1 MTHYERFR
9 AALDKKPADRIP
21 YDFSAEPYIWKKLEE
36 YFETDDRDEI
46 LDKLGVDRR
55 TVGPKYI
62 GPPLKTFE
70 DGSYEIIVSGGP
82 RMKEFPSTNG
92 IMVESEVY
100 FPWSDV
106 ETPEDLEGRWGWDGK
121 KEWWDFSYVSE
132 SIERLEERGDYWI
145 TAHGDPSGLQ
155 HVSMWAG
162 DEKFLMTLA
171 LDEDLAVAMIEK
183 HNEIRLWHALKTLE
197 AGKGKIHELNGG
209 GDYGAQNNL
218 LISRDMFCRYFK
230 PLYQKFYKEIKKNFD
245 VEIFFHSCGAIAPI
259 IPDLIEVGVTIL
271 DPIQT
276 SAAGMNPKVLKEKYG
291 KQLTFHGAMDVQS
304 FLPFATPEEVKAK
317 VAENTQI
324 LGNGGGYIMAPSH
337 AVQPDTPIEN
347 VLAMYGII

>member
-145 TAHGDPSGLQ
+145 TAHGDPSGL
-155 HVSMWAG
+155 
-162 DEKFLMTLA
+162 
-171 LDEDLAVAMIEK
+171 
-183 HNEIRLWHALKTLE
+183 
-197 AGKGKIHELNGG
+197 
-209 GDYGAQNNL
+209 
-218 LISRDMFCRYFK
+218 
-230 PLYQKFYKEIKKNFD
+230 
-245 VEIFFHSCGAIAPI
+245 
-259 IPDLIEVGVTIL
+259 
-271 DPIQT
+271 
-276 SAAGMNPKVLKEKYG
+276 
-291 KQLTFHGAMDVQS
+291 
-304 FLPFATPEEVKAK
+304 
-317 VAENTQI
+317 
-324 LGNGGGYIMAPSH
+324 
-337 AVQPDTPIEN
+337 
-347 VLAMYGII
+347 